1 MLFLKFPISPL
12 SSTFPL
18 YPNQL
23 ACNVSV
29 LSHLHGMQDTVF
41 PHWAYEVL
49 GHHGGVLLGPGRDA
63 DWRKKT
69 GRRRWIVNKED
80 LAAEDRKRIAMVW
93 WAPAPGPDHRARYT
107 VIPPHCWHTPVL
119 LILLGRE
126 GELLLGPLSPPVSVV
141 SILAVTGMAR
151 ECLAS
156 VHLRTYWVFPP
167 RASRH
172 FSVASLVVMPTEE
185 RRLVEE
191 DGS

>member
-1 MLFLKFPISPL
+1 MR
-12 SSTFPL
+12 
-18 YPNQL
+18 
-23 ACNVSV
+23 V
-29 LSHLHGMQDTVF
+29 LSHLHDIQDTVF
-41 PHWAYEVL
+41 PHWAYAVL
-49 GHHGGVLLGPGRDA
+49 CHHGGVLLGPGRDA

-80 LAAEDRKRIAMVW
+80 LVAEDRKRTGMVW
-93 WAPAPGPDHRARYT
+93 WAPAPGPDHPARYT
-107 VIPPHCWHTPVL
+107 FHYTAGTHLSHSYFWERGWAPA
-119 LILLGRE
+119 RAS
-126 GELLLGPLSPPVSVV
+126 LSPCLCCVYPM
-141 SILAVTGMAR
+141 VTGVAR

-156 VHLRTYWVFPP
+156 VQLRTYWVFPP